1 MVSPLNQ
8 PICDGGLRNRT
19 ENTQFCHYNKICKS
33 VRPYG
38 ALDLQNGERVSLSVI
53 HKISS
58 FILENTELWELF
70 SCNFAFQTFSSPN
83 HCPCSHP
90 AAYAAYAAS
99 RMCSSG
105 LWISLAWLK
114 MSWKLNYVSVQKRSH
129 QPSMCSTTTKTFT
142 LTKSLGLM
150 RLSSNVTRVLAIIF
164 LSMEQEK
171 QFLSSEIAQLSL
183 DSLQFCLTILHQMEN
198 QTQDTEDWLNLCRGQ
213 EQSCCHRTHGF
224 IQSPFFFQNPDFL
237 SGYCNSNIF

>member
-83 HCPCSHP
+83 RCPSSHP

-129 QPSMCSTTTKTFT
+129 QPSMCSTTTKNLHTH
-142 LTKSLGLM
+142 KVIG
-150 RLSSNVTRVLAIIF
+150 IY
-164 LSMEQEK
+164 
-171 QFLSSEIAQLSL
+171 EIAFKCYPSF
-183 DSLQFCLTILHQMEN
+183 SNNIPF
-198 QTQDTEDWLNLCRGQ
+198 
-213 EQSCCHRTHGF
+213 HGARETV
-224 IQSPFFFQNPDFL
+224 S
-237 SGYCNSNIF
+237 